1 MGLDFSL
8 NEPSNDSP
16 ASIFKEDVERFES
29 IKQKLCKKRGLLEAG
44 MQSPD
49 QVTREQSAL
58 DLIQLKESMSI
69 IGISEIDYQAY
80 LVKEAS
86 QDQVLPI
93 F

>member
-8 NEPSNDSP
+8 NEPSKDSP
-16 ASIFKEDVERFES
+16 VSIFKEDAARFES
-29 IKQKLCKKRGLLEAG
+29 IKQKLCEKRKLLESG

-49 QVTREQSAL
+49 QSTREQSAL
-58 DLIQLKESMSI
+58 DLIQLKESMGI